1 MTTSAL
7 TKFLS
12 IFSSTSIAIVAVM
25 SSAKADI
32 FDANVY
38 CRVTGIRTGQL
49 ALRHD
54 STKTAFAGL
63 SNGDRVQAIGGSP
76 GKGNTWYS
84 IKILQGSNPK
94 FNGKEGVVNAKYLTC
109 DWYDFDGKFIR
120 RE

>member
-1 MTTSAL
+1 MTTSIL
-7 TKFLS
+7 RKFLPV
-12 IFSSTSIAIVAVM
+12 FSLASIALVAVM
-25 SSAKADI
+25 SPAKADI

-76 GKGNTWYS
+76 GWYS
-84 IKILQGSNPK
+84 IKVLQGSNPK
-94 FNGKEGVVNAKYLTC
+94 VNGKEGVVNAKYLTC

>member
-12 IFSSTSIAIVAVM
+12 IFSSASIAIVAVM

-49 ALRHD
+49 ALRYEP
-54 STKTAFAGL
+54 TGTAFAGL
-63 SNGDRVQAIGGSP
+63 DNGDKVQAIGGNP
-76 GKGNTWYS
+76 GKGITWYS
-84 IKILQGSNPK
+84 IKVLQSSNPK
-94 FNGKEGVVNAKYLTC
+94 VNGKEGVVNAKYLTC

-120 RE
+120 RD